1 MHCPKCHSAM
11 DQIHFEAI
19 EVDRCTGC
27 EGLWFDP
34 MEDRDLR
41 GRDGVDRLDVGDPQK
56 GAEFDAKAVV
66 DCPRCSVRMVRM
78 VDHQHPHIW
87 YESCP
92 ICFGSFFD
100 AGEFKDLKQKTIA
113 DLFKG
118 RKRRKRPLH

>member
-11 DQIHFEAI
+11 DQIQFDGI

-27 EGLWFDP
+27 EGLWFDA

-41 GRDGVDRLDVGDPQK
+41 GREGVDRLDVGDPQK
-56 GAEFDAKAVV
+56 GTELDGKAVV
-66 DCPRCSVRMVRM
+66 DCPRCKVRMVRM

-92 ICFGSFFD
+92 VCFGSFFD
-100 AGEFKDLKQKTIA
+100 AGEFKDLKQKSIA
-113 DLFKG
+113 DMFKG

>member
-11 DQIHFEAI
+11 DPIQFEAI

-27 EGLWFDP
+27 EGLWFDA

-41 GRDGVDRLDVGDPQK
+41 GREGVDRLDVGDPQK